1 MQRCQ
6 ELDALYD
13 QLHREKETFFQGKD
27 ELVGKLYGKE
37 HKIRELDFQM
47 NLQRQELQLEIDLKA
62 KESMQVKAENLQ
74 LAAEVERLQRLT
86 TEL

>member
-1 MQRCQ
+1 M
-6 ELDALYD
+6 
-13 QLHREKETFFQGKD
+13 HREKETFFQGKD

-37 HKIRELDFQM
+37 HRIRELDFQM

-74 LAAEVERLQRLT
+74 LAAEVGRLQRLT

>member
-1 MQRCQ
+1 M
-6 ELDALYD
+6 
-13 QLHREKETFFQGKD
+13 HREKETFFQGKD

>member
-1 MQRCQ
+1 M
-6 ELDALYD
+6 
-13 QLHREKETFFQGKD
+13 HREKETFFQGKD

-74 LAAEVERLQRLT
+74 LVAEVERLQRLT